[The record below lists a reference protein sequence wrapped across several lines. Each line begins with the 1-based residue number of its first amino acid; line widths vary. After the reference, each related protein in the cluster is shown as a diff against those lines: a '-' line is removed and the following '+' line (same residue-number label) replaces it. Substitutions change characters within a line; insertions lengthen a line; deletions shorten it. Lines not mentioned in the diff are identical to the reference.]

1 MSVFVGLD
9 CGGSS
14 TRVLAIDESGKAVF
28 RGQSGPANLLSTPES
43 QLRTS
48 LRAACHNCPKPN
60 AVFGCFAGLIDDEV
74 RQRAIGYLKRIFPS
88 VKLIRAEA
96 DYVAALAACGKD
108 TDACVIAGNGS
119 IVCSWKDGAVVK
131 SGGRGPV
138 LGDVGSASHIG
149 RLLLNR
155 YLDEPSQ
162 ASATLKKAVTEIF
175 GSSND
180 RDIIRR
186 LYGEGSAPA
195 MLGMLGKTAAKEA
208 ANGSLAAK
216 QIIDTE
222 MQGLCDVVARHLRA
236 NRPESTKF
244 KIGLA
249 GGLWKSGPIYKTEFE
264 NCLKNEMKVDVDLFV
279 LKKAPVEGAAML
291 AKESAVG
298 N

>member
-1 MSVFVGLD
+1 VFVGLD

-14 TRVLAIDESGKAVF
+14 TRVLAIDESGKTVF

-43 QLRTS
+43 QLRVS
-48 LRAACHNCPKPN
+48 LRTACHNCPK
-60 AVFGCFAGLIDDEV
+60 AASVFGCFAGLIDDEV
-74 RQRAIGYLKRIFPS
+74 RNRAIGYLKRIFPS
-88 VKLIRAEA
+88 AKTIRAEA

-108 TDACVIAGNGS
+108 TDACVIAGTGS
-119 IVCSWKDGAVVK
+119 IVCSWQDGRVVK
-131 SGGRGPV
+131 AGGRGPV

-162 ASATLKKAVTEIF
+162 ASATLRKAVTEIF
-175 GSSND
+175 GSAID

-208 ANGSLAAK
+208 ANGSQAAK
-216 QIIDTE
+216 QIIETE
-222 MQGLCDVVARHLRA
+222 MLGLCQVVARHLK
-236 NRPESTKF
+236 STKPDAPRF

-249 GGLWKSGPIYKTEFE
+249 GGLWKSGPIYKSEFE
-264 NCLKNEMKVDVDLFV
+264 NCLKNEMKVETELFV
-279 LKKAPVEGAAML
+279 LKKAPVEGAALL